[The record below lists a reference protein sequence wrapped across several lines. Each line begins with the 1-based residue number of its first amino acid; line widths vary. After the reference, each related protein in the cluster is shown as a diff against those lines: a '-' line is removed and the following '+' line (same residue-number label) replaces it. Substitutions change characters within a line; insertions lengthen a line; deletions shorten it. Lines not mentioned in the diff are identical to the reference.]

1 MSIYSSGPSD
11 HISNFADSAQFLR
24 SMSDVP
30 VPVDQSPQD
39 QSGLSQL
46 RSTARPEEA
55 RGTDL
60 IQRGISAL
68 FTKGQELTGP
78 ITQQLASGGLVDT
91 PYYKQVMTPSNY
103 PYYTSATSPGVS
115 SRSAIQYT
123 PIPSAPSPIGPQ
135 QTTTPYLSD
144 YFSSVS
150 DDQQSDSYGLTGD
163 PAHMTGPSP
172 SMSPDEVSSN
182 KSVSDLAF
190 NPVLAS
196 AFGISPSTAKGISR
210 AGSLAS
216 MVGGPIGA
224 IGGLASLAN
233 MNPLDALA
241 LAVGFVSPPI
251 GMALKGFSTLGG
263 MLPGP
268 ESYVN
273 PETMQTRAFGWGN
286 QAVDAYNNPRG
297 SLAAMN
303 AAMGDMA
310 MSMDTKNHSVT
321 VAGMM
326 DEASGFSP
334 DPGAYTGQ
342 DFEGA
347 GYDGGD
353 GGLGGGNTSSTST
366 SGYGDTWADGGIVN
380 FYSNGGGLSEL
391 TYPARNAV
399 FEGMVPGG
407 GDGMSDSV
415 PFSIEGQQPA
425 LLSRDEYV
433 LPADIVS
440 QLGDG
445 SSGAGA
451 DMLDQFVDGVRS
463 IKYGNT
469 NQPRP
474 GGSGLVSILSAAA
487 GGSLM
492 QAVGKV

>member
-24 SMSDVP
+24 SMSDIP

-68 FTKGQELTGP
+68 FTKGQELTGSGISSLAAP
-78 ITQQLASGGLVDT
+78 DGMSGNALRFASGGEVGDGDSGFGSDASNETSVGSSNDGGYDYGQEYGAMDPTPDAKDPDGYDDGIGTNEIEAAAKMGGYAPSFGGEGHTPNNPTQPVGVYGEPFQEGLLGRIVNGIAGLFGLNIAQNPHTNQYMTDLNPVSAIGSLLGQAPLAQLVNFGLRQMDIDPSINLVTTTTPAEDPNAVSNTANTANTANANKSEDNPDLAADTGGDWFAYNTTVSDPYPDTFLSAIDNPTSSISYKGITRNPYDALTQEDLWNSARSGGLGNT
-91 PYYKQVMTPSNY
+91 PYYQQVM
-103 PYYTSATSPGVS
+103 SP
-115 SRSAIQYT
+115 
-123 PIPSAPSPIGPQ
+123 
-135 QTTTPYLSD
+135 
-144 YFSSVS
+144 
-150 DDQQSDSYGLTGD
+150 
-163 PAHMTGPSP
+163 
-172 SMSPDEVSSN
+172 
-182 KSVSDLAF
+182 
-190 NPVLAS
+190 
-196 AFGISPSTAKGISR
+196 
-210 AGSLAS
+210 
-216 MVGGPIGA
+216 
-224 IGGLASLAN
+224 
-233 MNPLDALA
+233 
-241 LAVGFVSPPI
+241 
-251 GMALKGFSTLGG
+251 
-263 MLPGP
+263 
-268 ESYVN
+268 
-273 PETMQTRAFGWGN
+273 
-286 QAVDAYNNPRG
+286 
-297 SLAAMN
+297 
-303 AAMGDMA
+303 
-310 MSMDTKNHSVT
+310 
-321 VAGMM
+321 
-326 DEASGFSP
+326 
-334 DPGAYTGQ
+334 YTG
-342 DFEGA
+342 
-347 GYDGGD
+347 
-353 GGLGGGNTSSTST
+353 
-366 SGYGDTWADGGIVN
+366 
-380 FYSNGGGLSEL
+380 SNMTTIMAASGGGLSEL

-474 GGSGLVSILSAAA
+474 GGNGLVSILSAAA

>member
-24 SMSDVP
+24 SMSDIP
-30 VPVDQSPQD
+30 VPVGQSLQD

-68 FTKGQELTGP
+68 FTKGQELTGSGISSLP
-78 ITQQLASGGLVDT
+78 VPDGMLGNALRFSNGGEVGDGDSGFGSDASNETSTDVGSSNDDYGIDYSEDYGAMDPNPDADDPGGNKGGTAERAEMANSLIEKGWTYDYDKNIARDKYGRGYATDPDSPQAKIADLAGRVLGKAHPAIATVSLLGKIPGLLGYTPTAADLVGSLEMASKQDAMQFGDDPDSAAADASGDSSGNNYLGVNTTVSDPYPDT
-91 PYYKQVMTPSNY
+91 FLSAIDNPTSNISYKGITRNPYDALTQEEIWTFARTGKLPSDLPLPSN
-103 PYYTSATSPGVS
+103 
-115 SRSAIQYT
+115 
-123 PIPSAPSPIGPQ
+123 
-135 QTTTPYLSD
+135 
-144 YFSSVS
+144 F
-150 DDQQSDSYGLTGD
+150 
-163 PAHMTGPSP
+163 
-172 SMSPDEVSSN
+172 
-182 KSVSDLAF
+182 
-190 NPVLAS
+190 
-196 AFGISPSTAKGISR
+196 
-210 AGSLAS
+210 
-216 MVGGPIGA
+216 
-224 IGGLASLAN
+224 
-233 MNPLDALA
+233 
-241 LAVGFVSPPI
+241 
-251 GMALKGFSTLGG
+251 
-263 MLPGP
+263 
-268 ESYVN
+268 
-273 PETMQTRAFGWGN
+273 
-286 QAVDAYNNPRG
+286 
-297 SLAAMN
+297 
-303 AAMGDMA
+303 
-310 MSMDTKNHSVT
+310 
-321 VAGMM
+321 
-326 DEASGFSP
+326 
-334 DPGAYTGQ
+334 
-342 DFEGA
+342 
-347 GYDGGD
+347 
-353 GGLGGGNTSSTST
+353 
-366 SGYGDTWADGGIVN
+366 
-380 FYSNGGGLSEL
+380 SNGGGLSEL

-474 GGSGLVSILSAAA
+474 GGNGLVSILSAAA

-492 QAVGKV
+492 QPVGKV

>member
-24 SMSDVP
+24 SMSDIPAP
-30 VPVDQSPQD
+30 VGQSPQD

-68 FTKGQELTGP
+68 FTKGQELTGSGISSLAVLDGMSGNALRFSNGGEVGDGDSGFGSDASNESSAGVGSSNDDYGIDYSEDYGAMDP
-78 ITQQLASGGLVDT
+78 NPDADDPGGKNGGTAQRAEMANSLIEKGWTYDYAKNIATDKYGRAYATDPNSLQAKIANLGGRVLGEVHPAIAAVSLIGKIPGKLGYTPTAADLVGSLEMASKQDAMQFGDDPDSVAADASGDSFAYNTTVSDPYPDTFLSAIDNPTSNISYKGITRNPYDALTQEEIWTFARTGGLENT
-91 PYYKQVMTPSNY
+91 PYYQQVM
-103 PYYTSATSPGVS
+103 SP
-115 SRSAIQYT
+115 
-123 PIPSAPSPIGPQ
+123 
-135 QTTTPYLSD
+135 
-144 YFSSVS
+144 
-150 DDQQSDSYGLTGD
+150 
-163 PAHMTGPSP
+163 
-172 SMSPDEVSSN
+172 
-182 KSVSDLAF
+182 
-190 NPVLAS
+190 
-196 AFGISPSTAKGISR
+196 
-210 AGSLAS
+210 
-216 MVGGPIGA
+216 
-224 IGGLASLAN
+224 
-233 MNPLDALA
+233 
-241 LAVGFVSPPI
+241 
-251 GMALKGFSTLGG
+251 
-263 MLPGP
+263 
-268 ESYVN
+268 
-273 PETMQTRAFGWGN
+273 
-286 QAVDAYNNPRG
+286 
-297 SLAAMN
+297 
-303 AAMGDMA
+303 
-310 MSMDTKNHSVT
+310 
-321 VAGMM
+321 
-326 DEASGFSP
+326 
-334 DPGAYTGQ
+334 YTG
-342 DFEGA
+342 
-347 GYDGGD
+347 
-353 GGLGGGNTSSTST
+353 
-366 SGYGDTWADGGIVN
+366 
-380 FYSNGGGLSEL
+380 SNMTTIMAASGGGLSEL

-474 GGSGLVSILSAAA
+474 GGNGLVSILSAAA